1 MLYYI
6 MNILGSLQNV
16 CKYNSVAPAVGT
28 CVASSLSG
36 NYTQDPAQFA
46 LSGYTVYKFYN
57 TTAQPTTN
65 AAATNQTGSF
75 TLTISN
81 ATKTVYYLI
90 CGGGSGAASGTQGGG
105 GGAAGNLIFGSI
117 SLPVGTYNC
126 TYQIGGC
133 GGGGNYVSSGSY
145 SNGAN
150 GYGCY
155 GGDSNFVCNSVTY
168 TSNGGG
174 PGGPSQNSNG
184 ATGFACSG
192 GAGCS
197 IGTGTHTA
205 SSGSVHTGG
214 SSPSSTYC
222 SGAGGGSSPYENG
235 SNGSA
240 GNANAGHAASGG
252 IGGRAT
258 RNIDLTGTPWTGFSS
273 TEYFCEGGSGACA
286 RTAISSDT
294 IAPINSYYGYG
305 GKGSGVPDN
314 SPTNRCTNAL
324 STSFGCGGGGSF
336 QAMGVGS
343 GYYAGCGSNG
353 LFLLAFA

>member
-1 MLYYI
+1 MLNSISTIQSI
-6 MNILGSLQNV
+6 M
-16 CKYNSVAPAVGT
+16 KYNSGSPPAGT
-28 CVASSLSG
+28 ASVTSISG
-36 NYTQDPAQFA
+36 NYTLDPSQFA
-46 LSGYTVYKFYN
+46 LSGKSVYKFYN

-65 AAATNQTGSF
+65 ATATNQSGSF

-90 CGGGSGAASGTQGGG
+90 CGGGSGGGSGTQGGG
-105 GGAAGNLIFGSI
+105 GGASGNLVYGSI

-126 TYQIGGC
+126 TYQIGGP

-145 SNGAN
+145 ANGAN

-168 TSNGGG
+168 TAGGG
-174 PGGPSQNSNG
+174 GQGGPSQNNNG

-192 GAGCS
+192 GAGSS

-214 SSPSSTYC
+214 SSPTSTWC
-222 SGAGGGSSPYENG
+222 TGAGGGSSPYENG

-240 GNANAGHAASGG
+240 GNANAGHAGAGG

-258 RNIDLTGTPWTGFSS
+258 RSIDMSAPWTGFSA

-286 RTAISSDT
+286 RTAIGSDT
-294 IAPINSYYGYG
+294 ITPINSYYGHG

-314 SPTNRCTNAL
+314 SPTNRCTSAL

-336 QAMGVGS
+336 QAMGIGS
-343 GYYAGCGSNG
+343 GVYAGAGSAG
-353 LFLLAFA
+353 LFLLAF